1 MIKVNEPLT
10 FAEGFD
16 DFLYSRKIEGCR
28 PATIKH
34 YQDSI
39 HVFNLYYDEHIKMED
54 ITSSTVSNFFC
65 RLQERGLA
73 EKTICTYIRAL
84 RTVLYY
90 FMDNGWMAQFKIKTP
105 KVTRQIKH
113 IYTDEELR
121 ALLQHPRNLKRQ
133 NGGKKVTFVEYR
145 DWAFVNYIM
154 GTGQRL
160 STIINIKIKDLD
172 LQNGLVYLHHLKN
185 RKQIVLPLTSS
196 LVEVMK
202 DYLRIR
208 GNNQNDYLF
217 CTAFGEKVAPSTMI
231 ASIRR
236 YNQNRG
242 VEKTSIHLLRHT
254 FAVNWIRQSGDI
266 VKLQHMLTHSDLK
279 TTQLYLDLVYD
290 DLAQNMEEVN
300 PLEKLKNEGKKIP
313 GEKFRK

>member
-1 MIKVNEPLT
+1 MIKVTEPIT

-16 DFLYSRKIEGCR
+16 EFLYTKNIEGCR

-34 YQDSI
+34 YKDSI
-39 HVFNLYYDEHIKMED
+39 HVFLLYHDENMRMGE
-54 ITSSTVSNFFC
+54 ITSFTVSNFFC
-65 RLQERGLA
+65 QLQNRGLA
-73 EKTICTYIRAL
+73 EKTLCTYIRAL
-84 RTVLYY
+84 RTVLYF
-90 FMDNGWMAQFKIKTP
+90 FMDNGWTKPFKIKTP

-121 ALLQHPRNLKRQ
+121 ALLQNPRAYRRQ
-133 NGGKKVTFVEYR
+133 NGGHEVTFAEYR

-160 STIINIKIKDLD
+160 STVINIKIGDVD

-185 RKQIVLPLTSS
+185 RKQVVLPLTAS
-196 LVEVMK
+196 LVSVLKE
-202 DYLRIR
+202 YLRVR
-208 GNNQNDYLF
+208 GGDQNDYLF
-217 CTAFGEKVAPSTMI
+217 CTAFGKQASPSTMI
-231 ASIRR
+231 CSIRR

-279 TTQLYLDLVYD
+279 TTQIYLDLVYD

-300 PLEKLKNEGKKIP
+300 PLEKLKKQSEKIP
-313 GEKFRK
+313 GAKF